1 MSSIL
6 IIGGNSDIGY
16 ATSEVFAKNS
26 YNVHLAS
33 RDMVSLEIKKKEIE
47 INYKV
52 NCKISFL
59 DIEDEVSTNNF
70 LNDNQESPNIILLA
84 AGLLETENI
93 DKKQVLNVNYLSQI
107 NFIEKSISKY
117 RNQNKLN
124 TIIGISSVAGDRGQK
139 NLNTYSSS
147 KFSYTNYLN
156 DLRQKL
162 YTFGIHVVTV
172 KPGWVK
178 TKMTKNLKLPKIMT
192 TNVGFVGDK
201 IFQAY
206 KAKENILYVPKYW
219 ALIMFLY
226 KLIPDFIFSII
237 KK

>member
-1 MSSIL
+1 M
-6 IIGGNSDIGY
+6 
-16 ATSEVFAKNS
+16 
-26 YNVHLAS
+26 
-33 RDMVSLEIKKKEIE
+33 
-47 INYKV
+47 
-52 NCKISFL
+52 
-59 DIEDEVSTNNF
+59 
-70 LNDNQESPNIILLA
+70 
-84 AGLLETENI
+84 
-93 DKKQVLNVNYLSQI
+93 
-107 NFIEKSISKY
+107 
-117 RNQNKLN
+117 
-124 TIIGISSVAGDRGQK
+124 
-139 NLNTYSSS
+139 
-147 KFSYTNYLN
+147 N